1 MAQRESIK
9 TKDKILQVSI
19 YLFAEKGYGNVS
31 VREIAKEVGVKA
43 SSLYKHYESKN
54 DILESIFQLFRES
67 LSLTNLPATGLKD
80 YLKTVSPEEYLNQ
93 GFELFRQTMWKP
105 TILKISRIITT
116 EQQRNQS
123 VKNFFVEELIRK
135 PHELMRQVFDMMIE
149 NGSVEQIDTNVAA
162 EEYNA
167 YIIYLYFEQN
177 YLKDAPDVTEIEQK
191 MKQHNAFFANH
202 VLKRK

>member
-1 MAQRESIK
+1 MIYSQKKGTETYLCVKSRRKWVSR
-9 TKDKILQVSI
+9 QV
-19 YLFAEKGYGNVS
+19 
-31 VREIAKEVGVKA
+31 RC
-43 SSLYKHYESKN
+43 KHYESKN
-54 DILESIFQLFRES
+54 DILESIFQLFQES
-67 LSLTNLPATGLKD
+67 LSLTNLPAVGLKD
-80 YLKTVSPEEYLNQ
+80 YLKTVSAEEYLNQ
-93 GFELFRQTMWKP
+93 GFELFRQTMWAP

-123 VKNFFVEELIRK
+123 VKNFFVEEMIRK
-135 PHELMRQVFDMMIE
+135 PHVLMQQVFDMMIE
-149 NGSVEQIDTNVAA
+149 NGSVEPIDTTVAA

-202 VLKRK
+202 VLKAK

>member
-1 MAQRESIK
+1 MEQKDSIK
-9 TKDKILQVSI
+9 TKDKILQASI
-19 YLFAEKGYGNVS
+19 DLFAEKGYGNVS
-31 VREIAKEVGVKA
+31 MREIAKEVGIKA

-54 DILESIFQLFRES
+54 DILESIFQLFQES
-67 LSLTNLPATGLKD
+67 LSLTNLPAVGLKD
-80 YLKTVSPEEYLNQ
+80 YLKTVSAEEYLNQ
-93 GFELFRQTMWKP
+93 GFELFRQTMWAP

-123 VKNFFVEELIRK
+123 VKNFFVEEMIRK
-135 PHELMRQVFDMMIE
+135 PHVLMQQVFDMMIE
-149 NGSVEQIDTNVAA
+149 NGSVEPIDTTVAA

-202 VLKRK
+202 VLKAK

>member
-1 MAQRESIK
+1 MEQKDSIK
-9 TKDKILQVSI
+9 TKDKILQASI
-19 YLFAEKGYGNVS
+19 DLFAEKGYGNVS
-31 VREIAKEVGVKA
+31 MREIAKEVGIKA

-54 DILESIFQLFRES
+54 DILECIFQLFQES
-67 LSLTNLPATGLKD
+67 LSLTNLPAVGLKD

-93 GFELFRQTMWKP
+93 GFELFRQTMWAP

-123 VKNFFVEELIRK
+123 VKNFFVEEMIRK
-135 PHELMRQVFDMMIE
+135 PHVLMQQVFDMMIE
-149 NGSVEQIDTNVAA
+149 NGSVEPFDTTVAA

-202 VLKRK
+202 VLKAK

>member
-80 YLKTVSPEEYLNQ
+80 YLKTSPRRIPEP
-93 GFELFRQTMWKP
+93 GFELFRQTC
-105 TILKISRIITT
+105 
-116 EQQRNQS
+116 
-123 VKNFFVEELIRK
+123 
-135 PHELMRQVFDMMIE
+135 
-149 NGSVEQIDTNVAA
+149 GSQP
-162 EEYNA
+162 
-167 YIIYLYFEQN
+167 F
-177 YLKDAPDVTEIEQK
+177 
-191 MKQHNAFFANH
+191 
-202 VLKRK
+202 